1 LLLKRAQCVLGW
13 VCLCIG
19 QDWSPVSSQHR
30 EEVQS
35 PISSARF
42 VVMAGQENLNEA
54 VNVGSR
60 AELWML

>member
-1 LLLKRAQCVLGW
+1 LGR